1 MSTRGQRRGQGEP
14 CVRTQPSL
22 DLQKSQRPQSAAGSW
37 GGDKKRREKPLEA
50 RWVQSLGVLIEPP
63 ASSPGDSRDGCFT
76 RVVPAR

>member
-1 MSTRGQRRGQGEP
+1 MSGPSRALTPKSPNAPRVQLGHGEGTKRDRGR
-14 CVRTQPSL
+14 
-22 DLQKSQRPQSAAGSW
+22 A
-37 GGDKKRREKPLEA
+37 KPLEA